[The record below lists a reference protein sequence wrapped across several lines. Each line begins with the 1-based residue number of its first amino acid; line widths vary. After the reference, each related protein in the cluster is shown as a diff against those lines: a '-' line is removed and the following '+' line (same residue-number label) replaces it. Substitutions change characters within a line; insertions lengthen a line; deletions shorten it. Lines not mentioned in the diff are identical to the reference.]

1 MLAGAYDRSALEPG
15 DLRTF
20 NRVRTQAT
28 FEPDFVGPRHRLRES
43 LLLRLLLSDRP
54 GRELLNV
61 GAGQGTFSQLLE
73 ARGFAV
79 TSVDPSR
86 EAVALLG
93 SRVRGEVLAA
103 SAGELPFA
111 DASFDGAV
119 LGEVLE
125 HIDDDLGALRE
136 VARVVR
142 PGGVIAVSVPANPAW
157 FGPSD
162 EWAGHVRRYTHEAL
176 LELCA
181 GAEVEVEQL
190 RAWGFP
196 VSAFYHRRIYEPRLS
211 AQGPARPKWYL
222 RPAVAALGAA
232 LQVDRLFV
240 GVERG
245 ALGYL
250 VLARATTNPSRS
262 RVVASRSSS
271 SVSGSMTTP

>member
-1 MLAGAYDRSALEPG
+1 M
-15 DLRTF
+15 
-20 NRVRTQAT
+20 RTQAT

-43 LLLRLLLSDRP
+43 LLLRLLLAGRP
-54 GRELLNV
+54 GRELLNA

-73 ARGFAV
+73 ARGFHV
-79 TSVDPSR
+79 TSVDPSP
-86 EAVALLG
+86 EAVALL
-93 SRVRGEVLAA
+93 RERARGPVLAA
-103 SAGELPFA
+103 SAGELPFP

-125 HIDDDLGALRE
+125 HIEDDLAALRE

-142 PGGVIAVSVPANPAW
+142 PGGVVAASVPANPAW

-162 EWAGHVRRYTHEAL
+162 EWAGHVRRYTREAL
-176 LELCA
+176 LELCGAA
-181 GAEVEVEQL
+181 GLEVERL

-211 AQGPARPKWYL
+211 AQGPTRPRWYV

-232 LQVDRLFV
+232 LQLDRLFV
-240 GVERG
+240 GAERG

-250 VLARATTNPSRS
+250 LLARVSVNP
-262 RVVASRSSS
+262 AD
-271 SVSGSMTTP
+271 GGEP